1 MRHKIAFVHKEL
13 GMDNSMHKDNQ
24 MPMSI
29 LMLNFLDKIQWKLLG
44 NLDPGL
50 ELTSFKSKLLIRFI
64 VNKTC

>member
-29 LMLNFLDKIQWKLLG
+29 LMLNSLDKI
-44 NLDPGL
+44 
-50 ELTSFKSKLLIRFI
+50 
-64 VNKTC
+64 